1 MSKVRRNNFLTKE
14 KIIQMEIKSIQKSD
28 HMQEHFSSSFHYC
41 AYLKGIFRNLHWDEK
56 YLEQVLLRRG
66 FLVRLT
72 EEGILYSSGNT
83 KEDFNFLRKFSNS
96 EDFANPNEC
105 KSFPYKINFN
115 SFKKER
121 IDEMLF
127 SAVSPGFGLTFREP
141 EDPIK
146 DFKKHTFGFRLD
158 LVPLDIG
165 ISAFVKALSIA
176 SVKTCHSCD
185 GHDDKDPEIEL
196 LNEIHFG
203 WFNYLVSN
211 FFQKNNVFKDFKI
224 SNSVGRYGGILV
236 RFRARS
242 QQNRLDV
249 FEDLFQASN
258 LIRNHWGVG
267 EIERLKIYF
276 LEQKNSSQGRFYA

>member
-1 MSKVRRNNFLTKE
+1 ME
-14 KIIQMEIKSIQKSD
+14 KSH

-41 AYLKGIFRNLHWDEK
+41 AYLKGIFRNLPWDEK

-83 KEDFNFLRKFSNS
+83 KEDFNFLRKFANA
-96 EDFANPNEC
+96 EGFATPREC
-105 KSFPYKINFN
+105 KIFPYKINFN
-115 SFKKER
+115 FFKKER

-146 DFKKHTFGFRLD
+146 DFIKHTFGFRLD

-165 ISAFVKALSIA
+165 IASFVKALSIA
-176 SVKTCHSCD
+176 SIKTCHSCD

-196 LNEIHFG
+196 LNEIHFE
-203 WFNYLVSN
+203 WFTYLVSN
-211 FFQKNNVFKDFKI
+211 FFQKNNIFKDFKI
-224 SNSVGRYGGILV
+224 SSEAGRYGGILL
-236 RFRARS
+236 RFCATS
-242 QQNRLDV
+242 QQNRLDL
-249 FEDLFQASN
+249 FEQLFQASC
-258 LIRNHWGVG
+258 LIREDWESGR
-267 EIERLKIYF
+267 IKTLKKDFIV
-276 LEQKNSSQGRFYA
+276 QKNI